1 MSIRI
6 WTAVWTNSRHS
17 GSELLMLLALADF
30 ADDEGL
36 AYPSIAT
43 LARKCRMSTRNV
55 NLILAQLR
63 KGGELEV
70 RQNAGPNGAN
80 VYRIRMPAPLKNSSP
95 PPPEE
100 LFTPEEGFTLKPASS
115 PPEAGFPIPLK
126 PASAKPSVNRQEPS
140 TGDRASAR
148 QTPSPTSDRARKA
161 QSITFDAFANR
172 KASAG
177 EMLIDGSD
185 PIFDWADAAGIP
197 EEWISLA
204 WAEFSTRY
212 RGNTKRYADWPAAFR
227 NAVRNN
233 WFEFWRVGADGGV
246 VLTTKGELARRAAK
260 GSTSP
265 NMQEAAA

>member
-1 MSIRI
+1 MSVRI
-6 WTAVWTNSRHS
+6 WATVWTSSRHS

-126 PASAKPSVNRQEPS
+126 PASPKPSVNRQQPS
-140 TGDRASAR
+140 DMANKPLVSSRAADPCPHQAIIDLYHQTIPTGRRVR
-148 QTPSPTSDRARKA
+148 QWT
-161 QSITFDAFANR
+161 
-172 KASAG
+172 
-177 EMLIDGSD
+177 E
-185 PIFDWADAAGIP
+185 
-197 EEWISLA
+197 
-204 WAEFSTRY
+204 
-212 RGNTKRYADWPAAFR
+212 
-227 NAVRNN
+227 
-233 WFEFWRVGADGGV
+233 
-246 VLTTKGELARRAAK
+246 ARRAKLRARWK
-260 GSTSP
+260 EEP
-265 NMQEAAA
+265 NRQCLEWWKEFFAYIGRSDFLTGRTYTPGRKPFELDLEWIVTPGNFVKIIEGKYQNQEAAA